1 MARCRRPRTGR
12 RGPGGICPDRVLG
25 AVPLGYSRGMSS
37 HDDRSGRVE
46 LPKNTG
52 EFRATPDLSAS
63 TAEFKAFARAYD
75 SEPDRPWTADSWPA
89 QPDPG
94 LPAAATADRRTWLI
108 IAAVVAIALVI
119 TIVLITVG

>member
-1 MARCRRPRTGR
+1 
-12 RGPGGICPDRVLG
+12 
-25 AVPLGYSRGMSS
+25 MSY
-37 HDDRSGRVE
+37 HDDWSGRTE

-75 SEPDRPWTADSWPA
+75 NEPDRPWTADAWPA

-94 LPAAATADRRTWLI
+94 SVGTNARPTWLI

-119 TIVLITVG
+119 TIVLLTVG

>member
-1 MARCRRPRTGR
+1 
-12 RGPGGICPDRVLG
+12 VLG

-37 HDDRSGRVE
+37 HDDWSGRTE

-75 SEPDRPWTADSWPA
+75 KEPDRPWTADSWPA

-94 LPAAATADRRTWLI
+94 MPAAAGRRTWLV

>member
-1 MARCRRPRTGR
+1 
-12 RGPGGICPDRVLG
+12 
-25 AVPLGYSRGMSS
+25 MSS
-37 HDDRSGRVE
+37 HDDWSGRTE

-52 EFRATPDLSAS
+52 EFRAAPDVSAN

-75 SEPDRPWTADSWPA
+75 SQPDRPWTADSWPA

-94 LPAAATADRRTWLI
+94 TVRASTSRTWLI

-119 TIVLITVG
+119 TIVLVVG